1 MTHSEEKAQAGEQDR
16 TTTGQRHI
24 PVMLNEVLET
34 LAPRE
39 GEVYLDGTLGAGGY
53 TRAIL
58 AAAPGCRV
66 IALDRDPWAVAQA
79 ESYADARLRVVQ
91 GRFGDLE
98 THLETLGVASIDAV
112 ILDIG
117 VSSIQLDTAERGFS
131 FRFDAPLDMRMGTQ
145 EDTPTA
151 ADIVNTFPE
160 KEIERILRVYGEE
173 RCARRLAAEIVRVR
187 RQEPI
192 LTTSRLAGLIRRIVP
207 KSPKD
212 PTDPA
217 TRSFQALRI
226 AVNDEL
232 GELERALDSAARVL
246 TPGGRLIVVT
256 FHSLEDSIVKD
267 FLRRHSGAMPQGSRH
282 VPQMRTGHE
291 RVDPVFTLPF
301 KKSLTPTEAEIRANP
316 RARSARLRAG
326 IRTQAVIV
334 ERAEP
339 SGRDPAGRRG
349 S

>member
-1 MTHSEEKAQAGEQDR
+1 MTSPAHDVEQK
-16 TTTGQRHI
+16 HI
-24 PVMLNEVLET
+24 PVMLAEVLET
-34 LAPRE
+34 LAPRD

-58 AAAPGCRV
+58 AAAPACRV

-79 ESYADARLRVVQ
+79 ENYAGERLRVAQ
-91 GRFGDLE
+91 GRFGE
-98 THLETLGVASIDAV
+98 MEAHLAALGTRKVDAV

-117 VSSIQLDTAERGFS
+117 VSSIQLDTPDRGFS

-145 EDTPTA
+145 EDVPTA

-187 RQEPI
+187 AEGPI
-192 LTTSRLAGLIRRIVP
+192 LTTAQLSALIRRIVR

-232 GELERALDSAARVL
+232 GELERALAAAARVL
-246 TPGGRLIVVT
+246 APGGRLIVVT

-267 FLRRHSGAMPQGSRH
+267 FLRVHSGEAPQGSRH
-282 VPQMRTGHE
+282 LPQAHRTPE
-291 RVDPVFTLPF
+291 RDAPAFTLPHR
-301 KKSLTPTEAEIRANP
+301 KPRSPGEAEISANP
-316 RARSARLRAG
+316 RARSARLRAA
-326 IRTQAVIV
+326 IRTAAAFVP
-334 ERAEP
+334 ERET
-339 SGRDPAGRRG
+339 GRDAP
-349 S
+349 

>member
-1 MTHSEEKAQAGEQDR
+1 MNIPSQDIDR
-16 TTTGQRHI
+16 KHI
-24 PVMLNEVLET
+24 PVMLAEVLET
-34 LAPRE
+34 LAPRD

-79 ESYADARLRVVQ
+79 ENYANDRLRVVQ
-91 GRFGDLE
+91 GRFGDLDA
-98 THLETLGVASIDAV
+98 HLKTLGIEKVDAV

-117 VSSIQLDTAERGFS
+117 VSSIQLDTPDRGFS

-145 EDTPTA
+145 EDIPTA

-187 RQEPI
+187 AEAPI
-192 LTTSRLAGLIRRIVP
+192 LTTAQLSALIRRIVR

-232 GELERALDSAARVL
+232 GELERALSAAARVL
-246 TPGGRLIVVT
+246 APGGRLIVVT

-267 FLRRHSGAMPQGSRH
+267 FLRVHSGNMPQGSRH
-282 VPQMRTGHE
+282 LPQMHRTPE
-291 RVDPVFTLPF
+291 QVESAFTLPHR
-301 KKSLTPTEAEIRANP
+301 KSRAPGDAETAANP
-316 RARSARLRAG
+316 RARSARLRAA
-326 IRTQAVIV
+326 IRTAADFVP
-334 ERAEP
+334 ERGE
-339 SGRDPAGRRG
+339 GRGAP
-349 S
+349 